1 MLSGL
6 TMDNNQILISKV
18 NILFGEHGNSI
29 TKQSKHLQDDVLKRK
44 GGSIAYAK
52 REFFVKVLLELRLK
66 EWQNNSP
73 GKRPLTCVKTQN

>member
-6 TMDNNQILISKV
+6 ITDNNQILISKV
-18 NILFGEHGNSI
+18 NILLGEMATLI

-66 EWQNNSP
+66 GWQNNLP
-73 GKRPLTCVKTQN
+73 GKQK